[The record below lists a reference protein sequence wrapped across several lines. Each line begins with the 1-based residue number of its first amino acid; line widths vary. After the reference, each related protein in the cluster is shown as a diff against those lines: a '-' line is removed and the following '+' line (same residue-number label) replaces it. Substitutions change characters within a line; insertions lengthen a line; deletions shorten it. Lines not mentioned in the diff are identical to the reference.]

1 MLNPIVSQS
10 SVRRHAAA
18 HRSQRLNH
26 LIGPAALAGTSLAFT
41 SCNEEVAPPAP
52 PPIITDVTP
61 VGDGLSVIG
70 LALIAAAVVLVLG
83 KLLR

>member
-1 MLNPIVSQS
+1 MLNPIVSQTS
-10 SVRRHAAA
+10 IRRHAAA
-18 HRSQRLNH
+18 HRSLRLSH
-26 LIGPAALAGTSLAFT
+26 LSGPAALAGASLLLT
-41 SCNEEVAPPAP
+41 SCNEEVP
-52 PPIITDVTP
+52 PPTPTILADVTP